1 VSGATV
7 LVLDASVGVKWFR
20 DEAGSAQAQAI
31 LRDHADGRI
40 ALHAA
45 EHFVVETLGV
55 MNRLFGP
62 AAIIPAWD
70 AIVLADVQIH
80 ALTPELVGEAAR
92 QCALL
97 GCTFYDAL
105 APALA
110 VLLGGEL
117 VSADRR
123 AHGRFVDVRL
133 LGDVSPWTRPEPCS
147 GVSTNRA
154 VHFGFDYLRAEGS

>member
-1 VSGATV
+1 MV
-7 LVLDASVGVKWFR
+7 VLDASVGVKWFR
-20 DEAGSAQAQAI
+20 DEPGSAQARAI

-45 EHFVVETLGV
+45 EQFTVETLGAV
-55 MNRLFGP
+55 SRLFGP

-70 AIVLADVQIH
+70 AIMLSDLQVH
-80 ALTPELVGEAAR
+80 ALSPELVGAAAR

-123 AHGRFVDVRL
+123 AHGGFEHVRI
-133 LGDVSPWTRPEPCS
+133 
-147 GVSTNRA
+147 
-154 VHFGFDYLRAEGS
+154 LRQ